1 MSGQE
6 EQSPQDIN
14 NVDHRVDN
22 DNDNYER
29 FADLLMLASG
39 PMSNSR
45 SRMVLDYMYGNRIS
59 LVPIPI
65 PIPMNGAVAGG
76 GGGALDG
83 LYDFESA
90 AASILGRSLYDRCP
104 VKNVITDEACLEIVD
119 RKFTSAMVEELK
131 INGTCGIWQED
142 FKEGEDIKILP
153 CNHAFNAEAILK
165 WLREEKAECPM
176 CRLSL
181 RSKEV
186 IPPQLQNLEN
196 SGHEQVHQAP
206 EEAEAEAEAP
216 QQGNPVVRVN
226 NIAYRLAESVAG
238 RVNQHH
244 HHHHHHDHDHHSIS
258 VPMNRLLQNI
268 RMSSSSLR
276 LREPVRAAAPAA
288 PVSAADI
295 GREVHAEAIQH
306 NVEPAN
312 HNIIN
317 NYYLHNINNI
327 IRYNR
332 NNDNNDNRNN
342 DNNDNRNNNNNNNR
356 NNNNYDNDDERNAAD
371 REQADIE
378 EAIRR
383 SLQQY

>member
-14 NVDHRVDN
+14 SVDHQIDN
-22 DNDNYER
+22 DNYDNYER
-29 FADLLMLASG
+29 FANLLMLASA
-39 PMSNSR
+39 PASNSR
-45 SRMVLDYMYGNRIS
+45 SRTVLEYMYGNGIS
-59 LVPIPI
+59 LV

-119 RKFTSAMVEELK
+119 RKFTSAMVEDLK

-196 SGHEQVHQAP
+196 SGHEQDHQVSD
-206 EEAEAEAEAP
+206 EAHAETEAP
-216 QQGNPVVRVN
+216 QQDNPAVRVN

-238 RVNQHH
+238 RVNPYHH
-244 HHHHHHDHDHHSIS
+244 HHHDHHSIS

-276 LREPVRAAAPAA
+276 LREPVRAAAPSSGGAAA

-295 GREVHAEAIQH
+295 GREVHAEAVQH

-312 HNIIN
+312 PHIIN

-332 NNDNNDNRNN
+332 NNNN
-342 DNNDNRNNNNNNNR
+342 NNNNNNNR
-356 NNNNYDNDDERNAAD
+356 NNYDNDDERNAAD

>member
-14 NVDHRVDN
+14 SVDHQIDN
-22 DNDNYER
+22 DNYDNYER
-29 FADLLMLASG
+29 FANLLMLASA
-39 PMSNSR
+39 PASNSR
-45 SRMVLDYMYGNRIS
+45 SRMVLDYMYGNGIS
-59 LVPIPI
+59 LVPI

-76 GGGALDG
+76 GGGGEALDG

-119 RKFTSAMVEELK
+119 RKFTSAMVEDLK

-196 SGHEQVHQAP
+196 SGHEQAHQVSD
-206 EEAEAEAEAP
+206 EAHAEIEAP
-216 QQGNPVVRVN
+216 QQDNPVVRVN

-238 RVNQHH
+238 RVNHHH

-276 LREPVRAAAPAA
+276 LREPVRAAAPSSGAEQQISVAKCTLRLYNITSNRQITTLSITTTSTISTILSAITATMTTTATITTTTTNEMPQTGNKPTSKKLSDAA
-288 PVSAADI
+288 SNSTKY
-295 GREVHAEAIQH
+295 H
-306 NVEPAN
+306 
-312 HNIIN
+312 
-317 NYYLHNINNI
+317 
-327 IRYNR
+327 
-332 NNDNNDNRNN
+332 
-342 DNNDNRNNNNNNNR
+342 
-356 NNNNYDNDDERNAAD
+356 
-371 REQADIE
+371 
-378 EAIRR
+378 RR
-383 SLQQY
+383 

>member
-14 NVDHRVDN
+14 SVDHQIDN
-22 DNDNYER
+22 DNYDNYER
-29 FADLLMLASG
+29 FANLLMLASA
-39 PMSNSR
+39 PASNSR
-45 SRMVLDYMYGNRIS
+45 SRTVLDYMYGNGIS

-65 PIPMNGAVAGG
+65 PIPMNGAVA

-119 RKFTSAMVEELK
+119 RKFTSAMVEDLK

-196 SGHEQVHQAP
+196 SGHEQAHQDP
-206 EEAEAEAEAP
+206 DEAEAEAEAP
-216 QQGNPVVRVN
+216 QQDNPVVRVN

-276 LREPVRAAAPAA
+276 LREPVRAAAPSSGGAAAPVSAPA

-295 GREVHAEAIQH
+295 GREVHAEAIHH
-306 NVEPAN
+306 NIEPAN
-312 HNIIN
+312 HHIIN
-317 NYYLHNINNI
+317 NYYLNNINNI

-332 NNDNNDNRNN
+332 NDDN
-342 DNNDNRNNNNNNNR
+342 NRNNNNNN

>member
-14 NVDHRVDN
+14 NVDHQVDN
-22 DNDNYER
+22 DSYDSYER
-29 FADLLMLASG
+29 FANLLMLASA
-39 PMSNSR
+39 PASDSR
-45 SRMVLDYMYGNRIS
+45 SRMVLDYMYGNGIS

-65 PIPMNGAVAGG
+65 PIPMNGAVA

-104 VKNVITDEACLEIVD
+104 VKNVITDEACDEIVD
-119 RKFTSAMVEELK
+119 RKFTSAMVEDLK

-153 CNHAFNAEAILK
+153 CNHAFNAGAILK

-196 SGHEQVHQAP
+196 SGHEQAHQDP
-206 EEAEAEAEAP
+206 DEAHAEAP
-216 QQGNPVVRVN
+216 QQDNPVVRVN

-276 LREPVRAAAPAA
+276 LREPVRAAAP
-288 PVSAADI
+288 SSGGAADI

-306 NVEPAN
+306 NIEPAN
-312 HNIIN
+312 HHIIN

-342 DNNDNRNNNNNNNR
+342 DNNDNRNNYDNRNNN